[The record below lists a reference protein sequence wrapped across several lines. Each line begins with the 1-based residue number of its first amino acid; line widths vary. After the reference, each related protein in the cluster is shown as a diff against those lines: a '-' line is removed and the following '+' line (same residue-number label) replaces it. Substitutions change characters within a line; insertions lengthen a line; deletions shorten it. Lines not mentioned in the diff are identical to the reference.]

1 LGRPDAFNAAFVASV
16 RDDARLVREDVR
28 GSMAHAKM
36 LARRGL
42 ISRRERDALLRG
54 LAKILRRGLD
64 LDPAYEDVHMNVERA
79 LGKAGARLHTARS
92 RNDQV
97 ALDLRLWTLGAIDR
111 VSEGITAARKAL
123 VGLAARHER
132 TLLPGTTHLQHA
144 QPVVLAHVLLAWHDA
159 LGRDL
164 ERLADAR
171 RRAAVSPLG
180 AGALAGTTLPI
191 DPAFTA
197 KELGMGL
204 FANSLDAV
212 SDRDFAVEA
221 ASAAALLMVH
231 LSQMAEMLVLWSTPE
246 FGFVSLPDDLCTSSS
261 IMPQKKNPDMVEL
274 VRGKTG
280 RAVGAL
286 VNLLTTLKGLPVGYN
301 RDLQET
307 KPALFDAL
315 DAAEASLI
323 AMTMA
328 FERLE
333 VDVERMRLQ
342 GSDPAMLATDL
353 AEYLVGKGVPFRE
366 AHGAV
371 GRLMRHGADTGRA
384 LTDFDLAELKRFHR
398 TFGADALG
406 LMNPAASVA
415 RRNSPGGTGVSEVR
429 RRLASLA
436 ASSSK
441 LRASSRLASPK
452 LRQKLNGRDENPS
465 KGGKRGAGSREH

>member
-1 LGRPDAFNAAFVASV
+1 MSRNLRERLGKSDAFNAAFVASV

-28 GSMAHAKM
+28 GSMAHARM
-36 LARRGL
+36 LARRKL
-42 ISRRERDALLRG
+42 ISARERDILLRG
-54 LAKILRRGLD
+54 LSKILRRGLD
-64 LDPAYEDVHMNVERA
+64 LDPAFEDVHMNVERA
-79 LGKAGARLHTARS
+79 LGKAGAKLHTARS

-111 VSEGITAARKAL
+111 LTAGLGDARGAL
-123 VGLAARHER
+123 LDLASRHER

-144 QPVVLAHVLLAWHDA
+144 QPMVFAHVLLAWHDA

-164 ERLADAR
+164 GRLADAR
-171 RRAAVSPLG
+171 RRTAVSPLG

-197 KELGMGL
+197 RDLKMDL
-204 FANSLDAV
+204 FTNSLDAV
-212 SDRDFAVEA
+212 SDRDFAVES

-231 LSQMAEMLVLWSTPE
+231 LSQVAEMLVLWSTPE

-261 IMPQKKNPDMVEL
+261 IMPQKKNPDMIEL

-286 VNLLTTLKGLPVGYN
+286 VNLLTTLKALPVGYN

-315 DAAEASLI
+315 DAAEASL
-323 AMTMA
+323 AAVTKA

-333 VDVERMRLQ
+333 VDVERMRVQ

-353 AEYLVGKGVPFRE
+353 AEYLVRQGVPFRE

-371 GRLMRHGADTGRA
+371 GRLMRHGADTGRP
-384 LTDFDLAELKRFHR
+384 LTEVDLAELRKFHR
-398 TFGADALG
+398 AFGSDALG
-406 LMNPAASVA
+406 LLNSASSVA
-415 RRNSPGGTGVSEVR
+415 RRNSPGGTGVAEVR
-429 RRLASLA
+429 KRLAA
-436 ASSSK
+436 
-441 LRASSRLASPK
+441 LRGEK
-452 LRQKLNGRDENPS
+452 HE
-465 KGGKRGAGSREH
+465 

>member
-1 LGRPDAFNAAFVASV
+1 MSKNLRERLGKADAFNASFVASV
-16 RDDARLVREDVR
+16 RDDARLVGEDVR

-42 ISRRERDALLRG
+42 ITRRERDALLRG
-54 LAKILRRGLD
+54 LGRILRRGL
-64 LDPAYEDVHMNVERA
+64 E
-79 LGKAGARLHTARS
+79 
-92 RNDQV
+92 
-97 ALDLRLWTLGAIDR
+97 IDR
-111 VSEGITAARKAL
+111 VSGGIAAARKAL
-123 VGLAARHER
+123 VGLAGRHER

-144 QPVVLAHVLLAWHDA
+144 QPVVFAHVLLAWHDA

-164 ERLADAR
+164 ERFADAR

-191 DPAFTA
+191 DPAYTA
-197 KELGMGL
+197 KELGMSL
-204 FANSLDAV
+204 FTNSLDAV
-212 SDRDFAVEA
+212 SDRDFAVESA
-221 ASAAALLMVH
+221 AAAALLMVH

-315 DAAEASLI
+315 DAAEGSLA
-323 AMTMA
+323 AMTKA

-333 VDVERMRLQ
+333 VDVDRMRAQ
-342 GSDPAMLATDL
+342 GSDP
-353 AEYLVGKGVPFRE
+353 
-366 AHGAV
+366 
-371 GRLMRHGADTGRA
+371 
-384 LTDFDLAELKRFHR
+384 
-398 TFGADALG
+398 
-406 LMNPAASVA
+406 
-415 RRNSPGGTGVSEVR
+415 
-429 RRLASLA
+429 
-436 ASSSK
+436 
-441 LRASSRLASPK
+441 
-452 LRQKLNGRDENPS
+452 
-465 KGGKRGAGSREH
+465 